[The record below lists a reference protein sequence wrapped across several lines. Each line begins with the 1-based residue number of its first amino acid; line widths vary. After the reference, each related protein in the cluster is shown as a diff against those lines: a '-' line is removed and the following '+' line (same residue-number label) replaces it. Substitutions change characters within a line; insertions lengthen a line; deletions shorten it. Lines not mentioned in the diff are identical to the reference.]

1 MNIPYIMNEVESK
14 IISFKDKKVI
24 LDNDVAAL
32 YGVETKHINQA
43 VKNNPHKFPHDY
55 IIEINQEELDILRS
69 KFLTA
74 KFSMVRTLP
83 KAFTEK
89 GLYMLATILKSSK
102 ATETTLA
109 IVEAFAKLR
118 SLTTTFSELN
128 QTADPKKQKKLINR
142 SGEIISDLLDDQL
155 QISDTET
162 TIELNFAVVKLK
174 HTIKRK

>member
-1 MNIPYIMNEVESK
+1 MNEVESK